1 MCFDWIAG
9 KLKQRSS
16 VQPVDIATALNKPT
30 RSNFRIFQ
38 TETGTVAVMKVAHV
52 ETDVAGR
59 GIAETEEG
67 RVLVVFASYTLAVP
81 YVYYYTRGCPPV
93 YAR

>member
-1 MCFDWIAG
+1 M
-9 KLKQRSS
+9 
-16 VQPVDIATALNKPT
+16 TE
-30 RSNFRIFQ
+30 

-67 RVLVVFASYTLAVP
+67 QAAAIVTVGEEGIVVGEEDRLAPRRTL
-81 YVYYYTRGCPPV
+81 PPHSQGTPP
-93 YAR
+93 RKWSSR